1 MHQRAVVLLSL
12 FVIPLL
18 PGGSSLSFAADAI
31 DMGRV
36 MKTLDVRNCERY
48 PYSDARPRQAALKR
62 FRADLRRAINTGL
75 QCLAGNG
82 PMGKL
87 HPYHEEQAR
96 RLQALLESEQTKTF
110 LCVADEMYADAVAT
124 QKVPLPESD
133 GLSDILKRVQ
143 HPAVVMDVYRI
154 GGLLSRRYSEETYR
168 QFFKL
173 NENQIREH
181 LTGSPLHLDNT
192 HRYQNMSALLFHEM
206 VHWLGHSHSYIN
218 PDVTTLYETCC
229 FGGSDYIS
237 DDKLNKQYQAETC
250 EILRDDELWSANNYQ
265 KVRLWHYKGY
275 DQLKGRMRE
284 DAD

>member
-1 MHQRAVVLLSL
+1 MHQRVFLLFA
-12 FVIPLL
+12 FVAIPLL
-18 PGGSSLSFAADAI
+18 SEGSPAPTKTDTI
-31 DMGRV
+31 DMRRV
-36 MKTLDVRNCERY
+36 VSTVETQSCERY
-48 PYSDARPRQAALKR
+48 PYGEKRSRDAALKQ
-62 FRADLRRAINTGL
+62 FRADLRRAIHSGL

-82 PMGKL
+82 PTGKL
-87 HPYHEEQAR
+87 HPYHEEQGR

-173 NENQIREH
+173 NENQIKEH

-192 HRYQNMSALLFHEM
+192 HRYQNMAALLFHEM

-229 FGGSDYIS
+229 FGGSDFIS
-237 DDKLNKQYQAETC
+237 DDRLNKKYQLEAC
-250 EILRDDELWSANNYQ
+250 NILRDDELWSANNYQ
-265 KVRLWHYKGY
+265 KVRLWYYKGY

-284 DAD
+284 EAD

>member
-1 MHQRAVVLLSL
+1 MLKRRILATGLIVALQVAAGSGSLYATEAVDMARVLES
-12 FVIPLL
+12 VE
-18 PGGSSLSFAADAI
+18 
-31 DMGRV
+31 
-36 MKTLDVRNCERY
+36 VRHCERY
-48 PYSDARPRQAALKR
+48 PYGEKRTDETALKL
-62 FRADLRRAINTGL
+62 FRRDLKRALDKGL

-82 PMGKL
+82 PMGRL

-96 RLQALLESEQTKTF
+96 RLRELLEGEQVKTF

-124 QKVPLPESD
+124 QKEPLPDSD
-133 GLSDILKRVQ
+133 GLSEILHRVR
-143 HPAVVMDVYRI
+143 HPAVVMDVYRM

-168 QFFKL
+168 EFFKL
-173 NENQIREH
+173 SDNQIQEH

-192 HRYQNMSALLFHEM
+192 HRYQDMSALLFHEM
-206 VHWLGHSHSYIN
+206 IHWLGHSHSYVN

-237 DDKLNKQYQAETC
+237 DDKLNKQYQAEAC